1 MPRPTTPTLAP
12 YTSQLP
18 DVNNPATWA
27 ERTPLFWNWV
37 TGPGYTNLAD
47 LLTYSEA
54 AIDFI
59 DGALLGSETLVDA
72 VAAIPLIG
80 IPFPVWD
87 HITGCPIPSNAG
99 SAKFIKLTA
108 GLTGVGQ
115 YNEGLLTSESVS
127 GSAPE
132 ITATAVIV
140 GGPMD
145 GQTVPLINTEQ
156 AFLRPRTTS
165 GTLQTQSSQDHKHRN
180 SMGFDDGRFFG
191 WLQGDNTPFF
201 GSELI
206 SNVGRVSVV
215 LSPEGGQAV
224 RVAYTDVMRDLSG
237 ETRPRNRSVTYYMRT
252 V

>member
-37 TGPGYTNLAD
+37 TGPGYTNLDD
-47 LLTYSEA
+47 LLTYSESAIGYVDA
-54 AIDFI
+54 AL
-59 DGALLGSETLVDA
+59 AGSESLVDA
-72 VAAIPLIG
+72 VAAIPIIG

-87 HITGCPIPSNAG
+87 HITGCPVPSNAG
-99 SAKFIKLTA
+99 AAKFIKLTA
-108 GLTGVGQ
+108 GLTGAGQ

-127 GSAPE
+127 GSAPA

-145 GQTVPLINTEQ
+145 GQTVPLINTAQ
-156 AFLRPRTTS
+156 AFIRPRTTS
-165 GTLQTQSSQDHKHRN
+165 GVLQADEIRSHTHSYVSNINGSYNGANGD
-180 SMGFDDGRFFG
+180 
-191 WLQGDNTPFF
+191 LQNGVAGTNTSRDTGSTGGD
-201 GSELI
+201 
-206 SNVGRVSVV
+206 
-215 LSPEGGQAV
+215 
-224 RVAYTDVMRDLSG
+224 
-237 ETRPRNRSVTYYMRT
+237 ETRPRNISATFYMRT